1 MHNACERFC
10 NVDSLSTIC
19 IVDKEM
25 RKAKQVIGA
34 ANSLCEGEK
43 EKQMPQ
49 GTAVQPGADGDQDA
63 ARAVVVI

>member
-43 EKQMPQ
+43 EEQMLQ
-49 GTAVQPGADGDQDA
+49 GQLSS
-63 ARAVVVI
+63 RERVVTRMQQRRLL

>member
-43 EKQMPQ
+43 EKQMLQ
-49 GTAVQPGADGDQDA
+49 GQLSS
-63 ARAVVVI
+63 RERVVTRMQQRRLL